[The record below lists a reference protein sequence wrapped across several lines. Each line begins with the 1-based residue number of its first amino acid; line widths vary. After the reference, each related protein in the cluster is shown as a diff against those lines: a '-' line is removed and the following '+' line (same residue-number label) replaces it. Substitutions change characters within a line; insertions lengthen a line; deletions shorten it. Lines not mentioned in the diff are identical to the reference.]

1 MKLCNSYNIT
11 TSNTCFEGSGSCIKL
26 IITNRKNCFKNA
38 TLFETGRSK
47 HHYLIPLILKT
58 KYGGTQNQ
66 SPIATI
72 KICNE
77 KTLSKTL
84 LNTLSKQPCPK
95 KEEKWEEIIDY
106 FRIAIMRRL
115 RLKIRASR
123 SKTIIDI
130 SICKKQRE
138 VAVLLNH
145 QTKTK

>member
-38 TLFETGRSK
+38 TLFETGSSK

-66 SPIATI
+66 SPIATT

-84 LNTLSKQPCPK
+84 LKTLSKQPCPK

-145 QTKTK
+145 QTKSK

>member
-26 IITNRKNCFKNA
+26 IITNRKNCFKNT

-95 KEEKWEEIIDY
+95 KEEKSEEIIDY

-145 QTKTK
+145 QTKSK

>member
-26 IITNRKNCFKNA
+26 IITNRKNCFKNT

-66 SPIATI
+66 SPITTI
-72 KICNE
+72 KLCNE

-95 KEEKWEEIIDY
+95 KEEK
-106 FRIAIMRRL
+106 
-115 RLKIRASR
+115 
-123 SKTIIDI
+123 
-130 SICKKQRE
+130 
-138 VAVLLNH
+138 
-145 QTKTK
+145 

>member
-38 TLFETGRSK
+38 TLFETGSSK

-72 KICNE
+72 KICNK

-84 LNTLSKQPCPK
+84 LNTLSKQSCPK

-145 QTKTK
+145 QIKSK